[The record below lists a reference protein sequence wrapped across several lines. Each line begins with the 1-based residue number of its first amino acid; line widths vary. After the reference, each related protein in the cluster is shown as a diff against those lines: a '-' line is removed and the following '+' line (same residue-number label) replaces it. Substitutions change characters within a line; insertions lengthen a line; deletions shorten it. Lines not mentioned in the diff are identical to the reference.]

1 MRYLKYFGKHH
12 IASAKLSVVFFYIC
26 LSVQIMYIIHNK
38 ATFMVKE
45 IINPIIRKSKNSTIM
60 ITSSLSI
67 ESRFRGN
74 THTCFILT
82 FYVIYYIL
90 LQISISKYYFK
101 QKITNRCY
109 DYIIKADNYQ
119 LTIHFIT
126 CKLLL

>member
-1 MRYLKYFGKHH
+1 MRYLKKLDKHH
-12 IASAKLSVVFFYIC
+12 IASAKPSVVFFYIC

-67 ESRFRGN
+67 KSRFRGN

-82 FYVIYYIL
+82 FYVIYYTIFFYKFQYQNTIL
-90 LQISISKYYFK
+90 SK
-101 QKITNRCY
+101 KIT
-109 DYIIKADNYQ
+109 YILPIKY
-119 LTIHFIT
+119 IY
-126 CKLLL
+126 LLL